1 MINFDKEKSTINT
14 VRESIRSYL
23 FKPRPLNILDW
34 TIKEIKR
41 NIMFRLSKQKLQE
54 ILNEFERY
62 KYSQRYYDLIERC
75 KEEDLL

>member
-1 MINFDKEKSTINT
+1 MRKFDKEDSAINA
-14 VRESIRSYL
+14 VIESIRSYF
-23 FKPRPLNILDW
+23 FKPRPLNTLDW

-54 ILNEFERY
+54 IFNEFERY
-62 KYSQRYYDLIERC
+62 KYSRCIELIERC